1 MSVRRFRLLSTAMLM
16 LAGACVPSLRPAPPA
31 ASVAPPLSWRD
42 APVGVGEIDPQWW
55 RSFGDPTLNVLVER
69 ALARNTDVLT
79 AIAVVDQARATTR
92 LARSALLPSLDAD
105 GSATR
110 SRQAGPAATT
120 LTGALDAS
128 WEVDL
133 FGRLRALDRAARR
146 SYVASQADRD
156 ATALSVASQTAQ
168 QYITLLSLDT
178 QLQVTRQTLVS
189 RGETLRLTQ
198 NQRDAGY
205 VSDFEL
211 TQAQSEYESIAQQ
224 IPQLVQ
230 SIRAQENG
238 LAILTGD
245 LPAVI
250 PRGATLRALLLPS
263 VPATM
268 PSALLRRRPD
278 VAAAEFRL
286 AAADATMASRRA
298 EFLPQISLSG
308 SYGAV
313 ATNLANYNPVT
324 VWSLGG
330 SLLAPLFHGGA
341 LRANLD
347 IATALRDQ
355 AAFAYRGVV
364 LSAFGDVETSLSA
377 TANLAAQD
385 QRVLA
390 RLAILRRSLTL
401 ASERYT
407 EGYSSFLDQLDAQRN
422 LYASELNAITT
433 REAQLSNA
441 VTLAAALGGGW
452 TPARL
457 TGAPG
462 GYPTDDVKAPASPP
476 PSASSASGATPAPLS
491 QQSRSTA
498 KGSG

>member
-1 MSVRRFRLLSTAMLM
+1 M
-16 LAGACVPSLRPAPPA
+16 LAITGACVPSLRPTPPA
-31 ASVAPPLSWRD
+31 AAVAPPLSWRD
-42 APVGVGEIDPQWW
+42 SPVGVGKIDPRWW
-55 RSFGDPTLNVLVER
+55 RSFGDPVLDGVVER
-69 ALARNTDVLT
+69 ALARNTDVLS
-79 AIAVVDQARATTR
+79 AIAVVDQARAAAR
-92 LARSALLPSLDAD
+92 LARSALLPTLDAV

-110 SRQAGPAATT
+110 SKQAGPTTTT

-133 FGRLRALDRAARR
+133 FGRLQALDRAARR
-146 SYVASQADRD
+146 DYVASQADRD
-156 ATALSVASQTAQ
+156 ATALAVASETAQ
-168 QYITLLSLDT
+168 GYIALLSLDA
-178 QLQVTRQTLVS
+178 QLRVTRETLLS
-189 RGETLRLTQ
+189 RAQTLRLTQ

-230 SIRAQENG
+230 SIRAQENS

-245 LPAVI
+245 LPGAI
-250 PRGATLRALLLPS
+250 PRGVALRDLVLPS

-278 VAAAEFRL
+278 IAAAEFRL
-286 AAADATMASRRA
+286 AAADATIASRRA
-298 EFLPQISLSG
+298 EFLPQLNLAG
-308 SYGAV
+308 SYGAL
-313 ATNLANYNPVT
+313 ATSIANYNPVT

-364 LSAFGDVETSLSA
+364 LSAFGDVETALSA

-390 RLAILRRSLTL
+390 RLAILRLSLTL

-422 LYASELNAITT
+422 LYTSELNAITT
-433 REAQLSNA
+433 REAQLANA
-441 VTLAAALGGGW
+441 VALATALGGGW
-452 TPARL
+452 MPDRL
-457 TGAPG
+457 TG
-462 GYPTDDVKAPASPP
+462 T
-476 PSASSASGATPAPLS
+476 
-491 QQSRSTA
+491 
-498 KGSG
+498 

>member
-1 MSVRRFRLLSTAMLM
+1 MSARRFRWLPVAVLVLTA
-16 LAGACVPSLRPAPPA
+16 ACVPSLRPAPRA
-31 ASVAPPLSWRD
+31 AAVAPPLSWRD
-42 APVGVGEIDPQWW
+42 TPVGLGEIDPRWW
-55 RSFGDPTLNVLVER
+55 RGFGDPALDGVVER

-79 AIAVVDQARATTR
+79 AIAVVDQARANVR
-92 LARSALLPSLDAD
+92 LARSALLPTLDAD

-110 SRQAGPAATT
+110 SKQGGPATTT
-120 LTGALDAS
+120 LTGTIDAS
-128 WEVDL
+128 WEIDL

-156 ATALSVASQTAQ
+156 ATALSVASETARG
-168 QYITLLSLDT
+168 YITLLSLDA
-178 QLQVTRQTLVS
+178 QLRVTRETLKS
-189 RGETLRLTQ
+189 RAQTLRLTQ
-198 NQRDAGY
+198 NQRDVGY

-211 TQAQSEYESIAQQ
+211 TQAQSEYQSIAQQ

-230 SIRAQENG
+230 SVRAQENS

-245 LPAVI
+245 LPSAI
-250 PRGATLRALLLPS
+250 PRAVTLRDLVLPS

-298 EFLPQISLSG
+298 EFLPQINLSG

-313 ATNLANYNPVT
+313 ATSIANYNPVT

-364 LSAFGDVETSLSA
+364 LSAFGDVETALSA
-377 TANLAAQD
+377 TTNLAAQN

-422 LYASELNAITT
+422 LYTSELNAITT
-433 REAQLSNA
+433 REAQLANA
-441 VTLAAALGGGW
+441 VTLATALGGGW
-452 TPARL
+452 MPERL
-457 TGAPG
+457 TGTREGDPADG
-462 GYPTDDVKAPASPP
+462 GRTRLSSP
-476 PSASSASGATPAPLS
+476 PSASGLSGISGVPASPEPRG
-491 QQSRSTA
+491 R
-498 KGSG
+498 